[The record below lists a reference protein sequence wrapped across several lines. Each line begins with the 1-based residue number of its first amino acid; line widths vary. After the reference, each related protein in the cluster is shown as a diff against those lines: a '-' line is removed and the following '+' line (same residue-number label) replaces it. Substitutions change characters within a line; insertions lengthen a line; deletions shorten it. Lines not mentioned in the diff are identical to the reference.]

1 MHLRFAV
8 KGVARPALKTR
19 CLFSSGSQS
28 MFCEWKGMRGSRL
41 CESAEEE
48 CTVHLRSRPPS
59 FSLGCVCMCCSG
71 LRGLEDQQSFL
82 TRTLPGHQALV
93 LLRTSPE
100 VFVLFPPPHPS
111 DLTDGL
117 HLLPLFPQLG
127 HPRSHTHLANIPWN
141 KNTLPQQTD
150 HAWWT
155 SGQASP
161 ADHPHPAPRPKA
173 LASHTELV
181 TGQASWLSF

>member
-8 KGVARPALKTR
+8 KGVARPALETR

-41 CESAEEE
+41 SESAEEE

-100 VFVLFPPPHPS
+100 VFVLFPPLTPVTSLMVCTCCPS
-111 DLTDGL
+111 SLSLATPDPTRTWQTSPGTRTLYPSKLTMRGG
-117 HLLPLFPQLG
+117 PRAR
-127 HPRSHTHLANIPWN
+127 HPRLTTPTQLPGQRLWLP
-141 KNTLPQQTD
+141 TL
-150 HAWWT
+150 
-155 SGQASP
+155 
-161 ADHPHPAPRPKA
+161 
-173 LASHTELV
+173 
-181 TGQASWLSF
+181 SW